1 MKKII
6 FLIALILLA
15 ASFTYSQDKIY
26 RKNGKIVEARI
37 LEIGSD
43 EIKYKEFHNPDG
55 PIYVLET
62 DRINKI
68 VFENGKVE
76 KFTIDIRDPEKYEG
90 QLKKAI
96 KIDFLGPLLGFSQV
110 TFEKSMGIGKGY
122 ELSLGIIGAGK
133 SSRIEFYD
141 LNYNYVKRNP
151 FGVFVSG
158 GYKFGKLPDFI
169 LFGKTRL
176 THVMQGTYIRPLVY
190 LGNYSENRI
199 IWKAGNTYEIGRQN
213 VSFGALQIEAGRQ
226 WVFGDK
232 FLLDIYEGLGYGFD
246 NKKDSYQYQNSTDYF
261 DNTAAYNYANARLGR
276 SPGLSYTFAIKVGL
290 LIK

>member
-1 MKKII
+1 MQKIT

-15 ASFTYSQDKIY
+15 TSFTHAQDKIY
-26 RKNGKIVEARI
+26 RKNGKIVEAKI
-37 LEIGSD
+37 IEIGGT
-43 EIKYKEFHNPDG
+43 EIKYKEFKDPDG

-62 DRINKI
+62 DRIIKI

-76 KFTIDIRDPEKYEG
+76 KFTIDIKDPERYAG
-90 QLKKAI
+90 QLKKGV
-96 KIDFLGPLLGFSQV
+96 KIDFLGPLLGYSQV
-110 TFEKSMGIGKGY
+110 SFEKSTGVGKGY

-133 SSRIEFYD
+133 SSRIDFYD
-141 LNYNYVKRNP
+141 YNFRSVRRNQ
-151 FGVFVSG
+151 FGGFISG

-176 THVMQGTYIRPLVY
+176 THVMQGTYIKPLVY

-199 IWKAGNTYEIGRQN
+199 LWKANNTYEVGRQN
-213 VSFGALQIEAGRQ
+213 VFFGALQIEAGRQ

-232 FLLDIYEGLGYGFD
+232 FLLDIYEGIGYGFD
-246 NKKDSYQYQNSTDYF
+246 NKKDSYQDQYGGFF
-261 DNTAAYNYANARLGR
+261 DNTSAYNYANARLGT

>member
-1 MKKII
+1 MQK
-6 FLIALILLA
+6 FLFLFVLLLFA
-15 ASFTYSQDKIY
+15 ASFSYAQDKIY
-26 RKNGKIVEARI
+26 RKNGKIVEAKI
-37 LEIGSD
+37 IEIGSD
-43 EIKYKEFHNPDG
+43 EIKYKEFHDTDG

-62 DRINKI
+62 DRISKI

-76 KFTIDIRDPEKYEG
+76 KFTIDFKDPEKYAG

-110 TFEKSMGIGKGY
+110 TFEKSTGVGKGY

-133 SSRIEFYD
+133 SSRIEFFD
-141 LNYNYVKRNP
+141 NNYNYVKRNP

-176 THVMQGTYIRPLVY
+176 THIMQGTYIRPFVCV
-190 LGNYSENRI
+190 GNYSENKI
-199 IWKAGNTYEIGRQN
+199 VWKANNTYEVGRQN
-213 VSFGALQIEAGRQ
+213 VTFGALQIEAGRQ

-232 FLLDIYEGLGYGFD
+232 FLLDIYEGIGYGFD
-246 NKKDSYQYQNSTDYF
+246 NKKDSYQYQGSTDYF
-261 DNTAAYNYANARLGR
+261 DNTAAYNYANAKLGR
-276 SPGLSYTFAIKVGL
+276 SPGLSYTFALKVGL